1 VEDVNPKK
9 PANSEPAGAVE
20 ETEEVRTRPREL
32 ADAMPLIVWIHDRD
46 GAPTYVNQR
55 WTDYTGLDLVATL
68 RVGAHTLVHS
78 DDLPE
83 VTRRMEEARAAGAPA
98 EAVYRLRRACDGA
111 WRWHVARVVPFTDD
125 GGRTTSFV
133 GTATDI
139 DDRRRA
145 DEVQHFL
152 LRAGE
157 VLGASLDLARTL
169 DDVARLVVPHLADW
183 CAIDLLSEGGALER
197 AAVAHV
203 DPAKVALAWDLGRRL
218 PPRPDDPHGAYA
230 VLRARRAE
238 RIEEIPDALLAAAI
252 PDPEILAVARS
263 LGLRSS
269 MCVPLVARD
278 RALGALS
285 LVSAESGRRYDEGDM
300 AFAEEFAR
308 RIAVAVDNAQ
318 LYAQATAAR
327 AAAEAM
333 AADVAEQ
340 SRAVEAALLR
350 MRAERDVALGRV
362 EALER
367 ARGGAGAP

>member
-1 VEDVNPKK
+1 MVTKTDHAPPGTTGDE
-9 PANSEPAGAVE
+9 AG
-20 ETEEVRTRPREL
+20 PRD
-32 ADAMPLIVWIHDRD
+32 DAATGHHAIVDAIPQIVWTSDRD
-46 GAPTYVNQR
+46 GSATYVNRQ
-55 WTDYTGLDLVATL
+55 WTDYTGLDLAETL
-68 RVGAHTLVHS
+68 RVGVRTLVHP

-83 VTRRMEEARAAGAPA
+83 VARLSEAARAASAPVA
-98 EAVYRLRRACDGA
+98 LTCRLRRARDGA
-111 WRWHVARVVPFTDD
+111 WRWHAARVVPLHDAT
-125 GGRTTSFV
+125 GRATSFV

-145 DEVQHFL
+145 DEVQRFL
-152 LRAGE
+152 IRAGE
-157 VLGASLDLARTL
+157 VLGASLDLTKTL
-169 DDVARLVVPHLADW
+169 DDVARLVVPSLADW
-183 CAIDLLSEGGALER
+183 CSIDLLSEGGALER

-218 PPRPDDPHGAYA
+218 PPRPDDPHGVYA
-230 VLRARRAE
+230 VLRTRRPE

-252 PDPEILAVARS
+252 PDPEILAIARS

-285 LVSAESGRRYDEGDM
+285 LVSAESGRRYGEDDM

-327 AAAEAM
+327 AVAEAM

-340 SRAVEAALLR
+340 SGAVEAALLR
-350 MRAERDVALGRV
+350 MRAERDAALSRL

-367 ARGGAGAP
+367 ARGGAGSP